1 MRWPRLFLL
10 LGNPDDHTVQA
21 GSLFSVAGGVW
32 AFRQCWDFCKGKF
45 QKGNGVTAQYSGP
58 VGPDTVAKR

>member
-10 LGNPDDHTVQA
+10 LGNPDDHTVLA

-32 AFRQCWDFCKGKF
+32 VFF
-45 QKGNGVTAQYSGP
+45 GNAGIPARENFERETAQYRVP